1 MGDRTEASGRGAGAA
16 PRPVGQGAQP
26 IAIGYGADAAPTRV
40 GRQAQPIA
48 IGHGADVKPI
58 AIGLDLG
65 TSSLKAIA
73 VDAGTGEVLAR
84 IRQPYPTHRPE
95 PGAAEQAPQD
105 WMAAAIGALGRLA
118 AATGA
123 ERWVG
128 IGLSAMLPTLVC
140 LDADGEPVGNA
151 IVWEDTRAEP
161 QAERLRVA
169 HPDAVAYE
177 RTGQLLDGR
186 YLVPMFA
193 RIAERDPDAAART
206 GRIVGAKDYLFAQL
220 TGELLTD
227 PSTAAGS
234 GVYDLRSGD
243 YARGPWP
250 ELPPI
255 AASSETRPLDAGVAR
270 LVGAI
275 PGLPVALGAAD
286 SVLGAE
292 ALGARPGKDIAVI
305 SGTSTV
311 VLGLREDPAVEPQRR
326 ALVTP
331 LSGRGFGLEMDLVAS
346 GSAFQWLT
354 RLTGAPATEV
364 LMDEAALVDPLEA
377 PGVLPYLGPGEQG
390 ALWEPGLHGGVE
402 RLTLGTTRGELMRGL
417 LTGVLLELRRCIEV
431 LAPPADGRI
440 VVAGSSLSSPLALQD
455 LADACGAEV
464 LADPSDADHS
474 ALGAV
479 DVLLSGLG
487 RDPLPHARAFRDFA
501 PRAERAEVWT
511 RLAAR
516 HEAALARERARASE
530 GS

>member
-1 MGDRTEASGRGAGAA
+1 MGDGTGAIGRG
-16 PRPVGQGAQP
+16 V
-26 IAIGYGADAAPTRV
+26 DAAPAPV
-40 GRQAQPIA
+40 GRGEQ
-48 IGHGADVKPI
+48 PI

-73 VDAGTGEVLAR
+73 VDVASGEVVAR

-118 AATGA
+118 AATEA
-123 ERWVG
+123 ERWIG

-151 IVWEDTRAEP
+151 VVWEDTRAEP
-161 QAERLRVA
+161 QAEHLRAA

-193 RIAERDPDAAART
+193 RIAERDPEAAART
-206 GRIVGAKDYLFAQL
+206 VRIVGAKDYLFAQL

-234 GVYDLRSGD
+234 GVYDLASGA
-243 YARGPWP
+243 YAGGPWP

-255 AASSETRPLDAGVAR
+255 AASHEMRPLDAGVAR
-270 LVGAI
+270 LIGA
-275 PGLPVALGAAD
+275 PAGLPVALGAAD

-311 VLGLREDPAVEPQRR
+311 VLGLREDSTVESQRR

-331 LSGRGFGLEMDLVAS
+331 LSGAGFGLEMDLVAS

-390 ALWEPGLHGGVE
+390 ALWEPGLHGGFE

-417 LTGVLLELRRCIEV
+417 LTGVLLELRRCIKV
-431 LAPPADGRI
+431 LTPPSDGRI
-440 VVAGSSLSSPLALQD
+440 IVAGSSFSSELALQD

-464 LADPSDADHS
+464 LADTSDADHS

-479 DVLLSGLG
+479 DVLLAGLG
-487 RDPLPHARAFRDFA
+487 RDRLPHARAFRDFA
-501 PRAERAEVWT
+501 PRAERADVWAQ
-511 RLAAR
+511 LAER
-516 HEAALARERARASE
+516 HEAALARERSRVAA